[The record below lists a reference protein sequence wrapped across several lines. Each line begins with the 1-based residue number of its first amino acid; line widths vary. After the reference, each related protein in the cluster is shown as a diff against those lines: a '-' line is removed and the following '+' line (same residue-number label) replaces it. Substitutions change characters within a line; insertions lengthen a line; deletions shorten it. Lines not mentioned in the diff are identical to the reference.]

1 MNAYRI
7 QGRFR
12 MGRDWQRFSKE
23 IAAADEA
30 AAREKL
36 LSILGSQHG
45 VERKYIE
52 IAAVAAVP
60 ANDLRDPAVRYAVEG
75 KP

>member
-12 MGRDWQRFSKE
+12 MGRDWQGFSKE

-36 LSILGSQHG
+36 LSVLGSQHG
-45 VERKYIE
+45 VARKYIE
-52 IAAVAAVP
+52 IAGVDEVAP
-60 ANDLRDPAVRYAVEG
+60 ADVRDPAVRYAVEG

>member
-1 MNAYRI
+1 
-7 QGRFR
+7 
-12 MGRDWQRFSKE
+12 MGRGWQTFSKE

-36 LSILGSQHG
+36 LSTLGSQHG
-45 VERKYIE
+45 VERRYIE

-60 ANDLRDPAVRYAVEG
+60 TEELRDPAVRYRVEG
-75 KP
+75 RGPAP